1 MKLTEALTAS
11 AAGAPVKSAEHARRR
26 ADVAAPPAGAQRR
39 WSVSKL
45 ALSAALA
52 SAAVALLVPNWT
64 GGLRMAAGVCAIVA
78 TAVLG
83 RRRRLQV
90 IVERGARA
98 WDPWWLMAV
107 GLLALTGRGAINVV
121 TTDVVLRS
129 SGDVIAIL
137 GYPCIIIGLVRLAG
151 ERLRERPFD
160 TLLVAAIA
168 PLAVGVVFAVLLPER
183 LVQAP
188 DDLVR
193 VSLGIVLVVADALAV
208 ALTGRLALVT
218 SGQPG
223 PARSLMVAFSCLL
236 GAHISQTAAMITGL
250 ADDPFGSGALLVMA
264 YGLIAAA
271 ALHPSVRTP
280 DDMPPTVVPVGPAR
294 MALFV
299 AAVLLGPAIMFREQG
314 RGGWE
319 LFAAAASVVFSLLV
333 VSHLTRLAR
342 ERTVLEHH
350 ALHDDLTGLPNR
362 VLFLDRLSLAV
373 RRAQRRNE
381 LLAVMFVD
389 LDRFKTVNDSL
400 GHAAGN
406 DLLRATAS
414 RLRERVRDGDTVARV
429 GGDEFCIVLPE
440 LADPG
445 DATAMAAK
453 ILESFAVP
461 FTIEGRTLFVSPSLG
476 VAIFPGH
483 GVDAEELLRNA
494 DAAMYRAKERGR
506 NTVEVYTEELTVRAR
521 ERLSLETNLHSAIEG
536 GQLTLHYQPKVDVR
550 TERIVGVEALVR
562 WQHPQLGLVPPGT
575 FIELA
580 EETGLIV
587 PLGEWV
593 LETACRQ
600 ARAWDDAG
608 LPSLT
613 VAVNLSARQ
622 FRHQPVADMVADVLR
637 RTGLP
642 ARRLEL
648 ELTESLALEDTESV
662 TAALD
667 DLHRMGVHCSIDDF
681 GTGYSA
687 LCYLTRFPI
696 DTLKIDKGFVRRI
709 DGASNDSAIVRGV
722 IALAHSLNLDVVAEG
737 VETAEQSLFLRENG
751 CDLMQGYLFSRPV
764 PASELEAL
772 LGGAPVLLSQA
783 RLAPVAALS
792 TAPESVAAEPA
803 SLGETPASAL
813 SENGGAS
820 EGAGTFPG
828 RPSGRPAGRRCM
840 RRAGAIGMIAAMP
853 LVVGLGSA
861 QALPGEIQVVAN
873 HVLAAVHKVVPG
885 PGPELTRMRENS
897 APAADGPGGS
907 ADAAPRDTTPP
918 RAADPVD
925 RSDSPLGIPAAS
937 EPVDQPE
944 GLGGPA
950 PRGARAPAAAGVDGP
965 ARRGAPAPAA
975 DPVNRPDSPRGDPA
989 PPEAGGVV
997 KHSSSARSRQDGGS
1011 EIGRAVSAAG
1021 GPVSRTPGSDAEQA
1035 ALPETTA

>member
-1 MKLTEALTAS
+1 MKLIATLAALR
-11 AAGAPVKSAEHARRR
+11 GDVPVELAEHARRR
-26 ADVAAPPAGAQRR
+26 VDVAAPPAAAPRR
-39 WSVSKL
+39 WCVSTL
-45 ALSAALA
+45 ALSTASA
-52 SAAVALLVPNWT
+52 SAAVALFVPNWT
-64 GGLRMAAGVCAIVA
+64 GGLRLAAGLCAVVA
-78 TAVLG
+78 TAIVG
-83 RRRRLQV
+83 CRRRFQV
-90 IVERGARA
+90 IVEHGAAA
-98 WDPWWLMAV
+98 WDPWWLMAI
-107 GLLALTGRGAINVV
+107 GLLTLTGRSAIHVV

-129 SGDVIAIL
+129 SGDVIGIL
-137 GYPCIIIGLVRLAG
+137 GYPFIILGLVRLAG

-183 LVQAP
+183 LAQAP

-208 ALTGRLALVT
+208 TLTGRLALVT
-218 SGQPG
+218 SAQPG
-223 PARSLMVAFSCLL
+223 PTRSLMVAFSCLL
-236 GAHISQTAAMITGL
+236 GAHLSQTAAVITGV
-250 ADDPFGSGALLVMA
+250 AHDPFGSGALLVLA
-264 YGLIAAA
+264 YGLIATA
-271 ALHPSVRTP
+271 ALHPAVHSP
-280 DDMPPTVVPVGPAR
+280 NDLPPVAVPVGPGR
-294 MALFV
+294 MTLFV
-299 AAVLLGPAIMFREQG
+299 GAVLVGPAIMLRVQAHS
-314 RGGWE
+314 GWE
-319 LFAAAASVVFSLLV
+319 LFAAAASVGLSMLV
-333 VSHLTRLAR
+333 VSHLTRLLR

-373 RRAQRRNE
+373 LHAQHRNE

-400 GHAAGN
+400 GHAAGD

-429 GGDEFCIVLPE
+429 GGDEFCIVLPQ
-440 LADPG
+440 LAHAG
-445 DATAMAAK
+445 DATAVATK
-453 ILESFAVP
+453 ILESFTLP
-461 FTIEGRTLFVSPSLG
+461 FAIEGRTLFVSPSLG

-494 DAAMYRAKERGR
+494 DAAMYRAKEGGR

-600 ARAWDDAG
+600 VRAWDDAG

-622 FRHQPVADMVADVLR
+622 FRHQPVADMVAGVLR
-637 RTGLP
+637 RTGLQ

-648 ELTESLALEDTESV
+648 ELTESLALEETESV

-667 DLHRMGVHCSIDDF
+667 DLHRMGVQCSIDDF

-687 LCYLTRFPI
+687 LSYLTRFPI
-696 DTLKIDKGFVRRI
+696 DTLKIDKGFVGHI
-709 DGASNDSAIVRGV
+709 DGDSNESAIVRGV

-737 VETAEQSLFLRENG
+737 VETTEQLLFLRENG

-764 PASELEAL
+764 PASELE
-772 LGGAPVLLSQA
+772 VLLVGTPVVLDQPRS
-783 RLAPVAALS
+783 APAMALS
-792 TAPESVAAEPA
+792 TAALSDAIESGDLRA
-803 SLGETPASAL
+803 TPAPAL
-813 SENGGAS
+813 PEAGGAWD
-820 EGAGTFPG
+820 GTLPG
-828 RPSGRPAGRRCM
+828 RPAVLAPSRQGTS
-840 RRAGAIGMIAAMP
+840 RAGAVGLIAAMP
-853 LVVGLGSA
+853 FIVGLGSA
-861 QALPGEIQVVAN
+861 QALPGEIQMVAN

-885 PGPELTRMRENS
+885 PDPELTRIGENS
-897 APAADGPGGS
+897 APRADGARGTAETATG
-907 ADAAPRDTTPP
+907 DAAPPP
-918 RAADPVD
+918 LADPMDRPAPSQRTSAAFEPID
-925 RSDSPLGIPAAS
+925 RSPWP
-937 EPVDQPE
+937 
-944 GLGGPA
+944 
-950 PRGARAPAAAGVDGP
+950 
-965 ARRGAPAPAA
+965 RGAPAPATDRGDA
-975 DPVNRPDSPRGDPA
+975 PAGGSRAPAGEPVDRSASPRGTPA
-989 PPEAGGVV
+989 PPAPE
-997 KHSSSARSRQDGGS
+997 SSGNHASTGARSTQGRGS
-1011 EIGRAVSAAG
+1011 EIDRAGSVTEG
-1021 GPVSRTPGSDAEQA
+1021 VVSRTPASVAVQGVDRRHE
-1035 ALPETTA
+1035 P